1 MSSFKFHF
9 ILFKGLTLEESTF
22 VGKFVTCTAGYI
34 STNNNQSCGKNPGIN
49 YKATNGLEMGFSGS
63 LKIHIQLY
71 FLQKYVQPGHI
82 ITAQPTNA

>member
-1 MSSFKFHF
+1 M
-9 ILFKGLTLEESTF
+9 
-22 VGKFVTCTAGYI
+22 TCTAGYI

-49 YKATNGLEMGFSGS
+49 YKATNGLEMGFPGS